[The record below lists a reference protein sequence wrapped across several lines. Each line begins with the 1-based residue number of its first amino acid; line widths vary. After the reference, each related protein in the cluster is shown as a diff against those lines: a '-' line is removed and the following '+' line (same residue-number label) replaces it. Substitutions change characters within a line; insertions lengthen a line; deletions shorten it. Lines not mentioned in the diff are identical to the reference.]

1 MATIAGVAGN
11 WGWSRAPR
19 RKTIKPEVQIV
30 RCIRQPKLT
39 NGNGKVSTRQ
49 AFPGNTHLKHRRTRD
64 VSAGCWSLEVS
75 EVTATFVVGT
85 VATLLL
91 RRATPRDTGNAIF
104 LGVFG
109 SMQIVDLL
117 LWMEEKKQGLGMC
130 SFENRLVT
138 RIGLAI
144 ILLEPIAA
152 LIGTCVA
159 SKQKPTIT
167 EIAFYASLFVATP
180 LAATTIPPDMFQ
192 VPCAARIDTEQTCSP
207 EANIGKWSNILLD
220 VDSTCACSTLTDDG
234 KLFDLGDGKAKRE
247 KTGEVFAVEKK
258 HSGEKGQCIV
268 PLYSWSR
275 TLPKMANVMFTL
287 FHMQGTL
294 CMGART

>member
-1 MATIAGVAGN
+1 MAAKAGAVGSY
-11 WGWSRAPR
+11 GWRRAPR
-19 RKTIKPEVQIV
+19 RKTIKPEVQSV
-30 RCIRQPKLT
+30 RCISQPKLT
-39 NGNGKVSTRQ
+39 NGNGKANSKQVFPASIRFKQRRPRDIST
-49 AFPGNTHLKHRRTRD
+49 
-64 VSAGCWSLEVS
+64 GCWSLEVS
-75 EVTATFVVGT
+75 AMTATFVVGT

-138 RIGLAI
+138 RIGLGI

-159 SKQKPTIT
+159 SKQKPTLAK
-167 EIAFYASLFVATP
+167 IAFYASLFVATP
-180 LAATTIPPDMFQ
+180 LAATTIPPDMLQ
-192 VPCAARIDTEQTCSP
+192 LPCAARTDAEQTCTP

-220 VDSTCACSTLTDDG
+220 VDSTCACSTLTEDG
-234 KLFDLGDGKAKRE
+234 KF
-247 KTGEVFAVEKK
+247 V
-258 HSGEKGQCIV
+258 
-268 PLYSWSR
+268 
-275 TLPKMANVMFTL
+275 
-287 FHMQGTL
+287 
-294 CMGART
+294 